1 MRVDSACGRKFA
13 ARARKPG
20 KTVMKALIPL
30 LLVSTSALAV
40 TTFQFAQRAS
50 AERKRADDATS
61 LNVKNQTRIRE
72 LEESRGSIEHQLM
85 EAQRPVMPAP
95 DANLAKHTAPASAPP
110 AIAQFSVLNRLM
122 PQNLPLTRMAGGG
135 FMMGPSSPAA
145 QRYQRLQLKNSLHRQ
160 YADVASSLGL
170 SQGQADKLLD
180 LLAEQR
186 MPPAMAGAHQ
196 SGDSVKQQTQG
207 WQESVARTEA
217 AMTSLLG
224 ERGMAQWQDY
234 QKTIGQHVQ
243 ANMMADQMQN
253 MGAPITEEQRGE
265 LYRISVE
272 EPMRSPQLSLQGPPS
287 EDTWKEMQKI
297 QDERERA
304 ILERSRSVLTSEQF
318 ERYSDYVAWQSE
330 MRKSAF
336 GNARPGMAGAT
347 MPMAVPG
354 PNTMTFSLGSASGSI
369 TSTGPVS
376 APDAGSSPSPK
387 P

>member
-1 MRVDSACGRKFA
+1 
-13 ARARKPG
+13 
-20 KTVMKALIPL
+20 MKALIPL
-30 LLVSTSALAV
+30 LLVSTSALAI

-50 AERKRADDATS
+50 VERKRADDATS

-85 EAQRPVMPAP
+85 EAQRPQMPAP
-95 DANLAKHTAPASAPP
+95 DANVAKHTAPAFAPP
-110 AIAQFSVLNRLM
+110 AVAQFSVLNRLM
-122 PQNLPLTRMAGGG
+122 PQSLPLTRMAGGG

-145 QRYQRLQLKNSLHRQ
+145 QRYQRLQLKNSLRRQ

-186 MPPAMAGAHQ
+186 MPPPMAKAPQ
-196 SGDSVKQQTQG
+196 SGDSVKQQTQA
-207 WQESVARTEA
+207 WQESVARNEA

-265 LYRISVE
+265 LYRIFVE
-272 EPMRSPQLSLQGPPS
+272 EPMRSPQLPLQGPPS
-287 EDTWKEMQKI
+287 EDTWKEEMQKI
-297 QDERERA
+297 QDEREHA

-336 GNARPGMAGAT
+336 GNARPGMAGAA
-347 MPMAVPG
+347 MPMVVPG
-354 PNTMTFSLGSASGSI
+354 PNTMTFSVGSASGSFNRLEA
-369 TSTGPVS
+369 VS
-376 APDAGSSPSPK
+376 ATDAGSSPSPK
-387 P
+387 Q